1 MKSFHAVLSG
11 GVLLVAAFAARAA
24 LAQSEACKLPQPDAG
39 RVLFAE
45 NCTACHGDQGKGGGL
60 LAEALKLSPPDLT
73 RLSARANGAFPSAH
87 VLSILRD
94 GGGET
99 AGGDKTMPM
108 WSKIFA
114 HECGEA
120 YGQQAIAEIRRY
132 IETLQVR

>member
-1 MKSFHAVLSG
+1 MKSFNALLSG
-11 GVLLVAAFAARAA
+11 GVLLVFAFAAGAA
-24 LAQSEACKLPQPDAG
+24 LAQFEACKLPQPDAG

-45 NCTACHGDQGKGGGL
+45 NCTVCHGDQGKGVGP
-60 LAEALKLSPPDLT
+60 LAEALNLSPPDLT
-73 RLSARANGAFPSAH
+73 KLSAGANGMFPSGH
-87 VLSILRD
+87 VLSVLRD

-99 AGGDKTMPM
+99 TGGDKTMPM

-132 IETLQVR
+132 IETIQVR